1 MTTNNFIDCVFLI
14 KQKNDKQSSSS
25 TPSQTPPN
33 NNQNPPS
40 ENPENSAEK
49 IKEEL
54 KNHLKTENYLD
65 LPDCSCSDDRLVIL
79 LRKEGKPVNKKE
91 FSLAGMSEKV
101 KQEIEKLSEQFP
113 FRAEELINKDIAK
126 LDQNPNLLYDG
137 RVTSGQNIFRLFR
150 EIAVHQIK
158 VIILGQDPYHL
169 PEVADGLAFSTQK
182 PNYIPASLKNIFLE
196 FSRDL
201 NCVSPTKGDLLPW
214 VKEGVFLLNTALTKA
229 KKIGEECQIGSE
241 YSLASAHPSPYSAEH
256 GFFGSCPFSQVNKLL
271 SELGKKPIDWLSIL
285 LPKLKKC

>member
-1 MTTNNFIDCVFLI
+1 MNNDFLW
-14 KQKNDKQSSSS
+14 
-25 TPSQTPPN
+25 
-33 NNQNPPS
+33 
-40 ENPENSAEK
+40 
-49 IKEEL
+49 KEF
-54 KNHLKTENYLD
+54 YLD
-65 LPDCSCSDDRLVIL
+65 KSDPSWVPFFQQEAQKDYFFPL
-79 LRKEGKPVNKKE
+79 L
-91 FSLAGMSEKV
+91 
-101 KQEIEKLSEQFP
+101 EKLSQEY
-113 FRAEELINKDIAK
+113 
-126 LDQNPNLLYDG
+126 QNYKCWP
-137 RVTSGQNIFRLFR
+137 RKENIFRLFR

-214 VKEGVFLLNTALTKA
+214 VKEGVFLLNTALTVRNGQALSHMSWWKEFIYSLLIYLKNHDQRLIWIFWGQKA
-229 KKIGEECQIGSE
+229 KKIGEECQIDSE

-271 SELGKKPIDWLSIL
+271 SELGKSPIDWLSIL